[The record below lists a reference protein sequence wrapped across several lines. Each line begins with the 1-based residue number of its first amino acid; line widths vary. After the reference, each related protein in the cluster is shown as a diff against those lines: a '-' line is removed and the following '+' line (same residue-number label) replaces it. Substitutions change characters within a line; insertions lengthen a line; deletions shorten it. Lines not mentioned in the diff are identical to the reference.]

1 MGLATPVAI
10 IISTGK
16 GSESGILVRSARI
29 LEIARKASI
38 VLVDKTGTLTT
49 GKPSV
54 TDIIPVS
61 ISKNELL
68 SLTAAVEL
76 YSEHPLG
83 RALLDASQKRNLRLE
98 TVSDFQTIP
107 GSGVTANLKSTKVTI
122 GNLPFMIKSKANL
135 HGMEHVA
142 NTLAQSGKTIIF
154 VASDREVVGVI
165 GFADTL
171 KQNAKSVI
179 ESLKEMGLSISMLT
193 GDNSLTAS
201 SVAKDTGIENVFS
214 DLLPNDKVSKI
225 KSLQLDGKTVIVV
238 GDGVNDVPALTQANV
253 GIAMGSAVNV
263 AIESADAILING
275 DLSGII
281 DVINLSKA
289 TVRIIKQ
296 NLFWAFAYNLAL
308 VPIAAGILYPI
319 FANEQMPT
327 YLKPILGDFGYL
339 NPILSA
345 GAMAISSLTVII
357 NSLRLKTFK
366 AAKILRDV

>member
-1 MGLATPVAI
+1 M
-10 IISTGK
+10 
-16 GSESGILVRSARI
+16 
-29 LEIARKASI
+29 
-38 VLVDKTGTLTT
+38 
-49 GKPSV
+49 
-54 TDIIPVS
+54 
-61 ISKNELL
+61 
-68 SLTAAVEL
+68 
-76 YSEHPLG
+76 
-83 RALLDASQKRNLRLE
+83 
-98 TVSDFQTIP
+98 
-107 GSGVTANLKSTKVTI
+107 
-122 GNLPFMIKSKANL
+122 
-135 HGMEHVA
+135 
-142 NTLAQSGKTIIF
+142 
-154 VASDREVVGVI
+154 
-165 GFADTL
+165 
-171 KQNAKSVI
+171 
-179 ESLKEMGLSISMLT
+179 
-193 GDNSLTAS
+193 
-201 SVAKDTGIENVFS
+201 
-214 DLLPNDKVSKI
+214 
-225 KSLQLDGKTVIVV
+225 V

-319 FANEQMPT
+319 FSNEQMPT

-339 NPILSA
+339 NPMLSA